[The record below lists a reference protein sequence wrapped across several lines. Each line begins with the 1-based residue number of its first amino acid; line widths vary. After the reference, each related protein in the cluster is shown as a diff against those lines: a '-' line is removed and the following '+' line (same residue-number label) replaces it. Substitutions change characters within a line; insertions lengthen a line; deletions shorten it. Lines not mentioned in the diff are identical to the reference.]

1 MSGETALV
9 LFDLDGVL
17 VHYSQQARLD
27 VLAERSG
34 KDAAAVKAALF
45 DSGLESDSDRGLY
58 SPQGQADELSS
69 RLGARLSVEDCVSA
83 RKVSMTVDPTML
95 ALAQQTAK
103 HAGVAILTNN
113 GLMLRDYLPQICAP
127 LFPLFSARVFCSAQF
142 KIEKP
147 DPEIFRRCL
156 AALGVAEARTFFVDD
171 NPANAEGARQAGLQ
185 AQHFTGPS
193 ALRAALAERDL
204 LGKNDAT

>member
-1 MSGETALV
+1 MSAAPALV

-17 VHYSQQARLD
+17 VHYSHQARLD

-45 DSGLESDSDRGLY
+45 DSGLESDSDRGVY
-58 SPQGQADELSS
+58 SPQGQAAELSR
-69 RLGARLSVEDCVSA
+69 RLGARLTLEDCVAA
-83 RKVSMTVDPTML
+83 RKASMTVEPAML
-95 ALAQQTAK
+95 ALAHETAK

-113 GLMLRDYLPQICAP
+113 GLMLRDYLPQICPP

-147 DPEIFRRCL
+147 DPDIFRRCL
-156 AALGVAEARTFFVDD
+156 AALGVAEAQALFVDD
-171 NPANAEGARQAGLQ
+171 NPTNAEGARKAGLQ
-185 AQHFTGPS
+185 AHHFTGAA
-193 ALRAALAERDL
+193 ALRAALAE
-204 LGKNDAT
+204 LGVLEKNDAT

>member
-17 VHYSQQARLD
+17 ARYSHQARLD

-34 KDAAAVKAALF
+34 KDAAAVKTALF

-58 SPQGQADELSS
+58 SPQGQAEELSR
-69 RLGARLSVEDCVSA
+69 RLGARLSLEDCIAA
-83 RKVSMTVDPTML
+83 RKVSMTIDPTML
-95 ALAQQTAK
+95 ALAQETAK

-113 GLMLRDYLPQICAP
+113 GLMLRDYLPQICPP

-156 AALGVAEARTFFVDD
+156 AALGVAEARTLFVDD
-171 NPANAEGARQAGLQ
+171 NPANAEGARRAGLQ
-185 AQHFTGPS
+185 AHHFTGPA
-193 ALRAALAERDL
+193 ALRAVLAQRGL